1 MRKFTFFQKIGVGF
15 IIVIVTILSGLV
27 ILWFKRA
34 DLLGIPQ
41 QIKTDVTRN
50 IIRIDPKAQ
59 QFPEDSGNITV
70 VLPIDGQNEFEYG
83 LRLPRISLDDLMWIV
98 AEQTGMEFDRE
109 ESFKNIGRMRY
120 TSITST
126 IENMTPEDAMA
137 EILAK
142 TNVTYRIEGNRIILE
157 SKDDGKTPT
166 KRPVHLTPPYI
177 AGKQP
182 DDRVD
187 RISIQYAVM
196 SIDSQA
202 GFGYAFQQSLKNTA
216 PDCWEWIY
224 SLELDGVPFDEA
236 MEQILDPVGLTYR
249 IEDNRI
255 VLYYS
260 SDGDEEPAGHP
271 DPEFN
276 LDANKDRKVALKPP
290 FSGWNP
296 DKSDPEDRIS
306 AIDAVIAICRQ
317 ANIQFDFEKS
327 FDNTAPLCNEKIS
340 PLLRRCPWSEAMDD
354 ILDPLGLGY
363 EVKGGKVV
371 LTKN

>member
-1 MRKFTFFQKIGVGF
+1 LRILSFLLKIAAGIVV
-15 IIVIVTILSGLV
+15 VIVVIAVGLGV
-27 ILWFKRA
+27 VVWRRA
-34 DLLGIPQ
+34 DLFGIPKQ
-41 QIKTDVTRN
+41 AKTDVTRN
-50 IIRIDPKAQ
+50 IVRIDSKDQ
-59 QFPEDSGNITV
+59 QFPEGSGNITV

-83 LRLPRISLDDLMWIV
+83 FRLPRISLDDLMWIV

-120 TSITST
+120 TPITST

-157 SKDDGKTPT
+157 SKDDGKSPT
-166 KRPVHLTPPYI
+166 KRPVYLNPPYI
-177 AGKQP
+177 SGKQP
-182 DDRVD
+182 DDGAD

-249 IEDNRI
+249 IEDNII
-255 VLYYS
+255 VLYYR

-271 DPEFN
+271 GPKFD
-276 LDANKDRKVALKPP
+276 LGANKDRKVALKPP

-327 FDNTAPLCNEKIS
+327 FDNTAPLCRQYVE
-340 PLLRRCPWSEAMDD
+340 PDFEDVPWAEAMEE
-354 ILDPLGLGY
+354 ILDPLGLAHTI
-363 EVKGGKVV
+363 EHGKVV
-371 LTKN
+371 LTRR